1 MNKFLTGLAG
11 AALLTVAGAA
21 SATTWDFAAQA
32 QLTPGPTATPFVFG
46 APALKAW
53 GFDATLSPTG
63 LYLKKDS
70 DPGESGLGLVGDP
83 NHEIGPAPAYI
94 ALLMPTAQVGSTF
107 KLDLASL
114 AGGDVALIY
123 SSNTSGTAGR
133 HLLGTVNGNSVNEAW
148 ITVTLAAG
156 DQFLEIVEGPGKT
169 KAANVLLASIT
180 SVPEPAAL
188 GLMGLGL
195 VGLVAFK
202 RRKSA

>member
-1 MNKFLTGLAG
+1 MNKFFTGLAG

-32 QLTPGPTATPFVFG
+32 QLTPGVTATPFVFG

-53 GFDATLSPTG
+53 GFDATGAATQT
-63 LYLKKDS
+63 YLKKDS
-70 DPGESGLGLVGDP
+70 DPGESGLGLAGDP

-123 SSNTSGTAGR
+123 SASSTGTSGRT
-133 HLLGTVNGNSVNEAW
+133 LLATVDGTSVNEAW
-148 ITVTLAAG
+148 VTVTLAAG
-156 DQFLEIVEGPGKT
+156 DQYLEIVEGKGKT